1 AHRFDLARELPLR
14 ATLWQLGPDDHALL
28 LLLHHSA
35 ADGWSLTPLL
45 DDLATA
51 YVARR
56 HHAAPAFP
64 PLAVQYADYTL
75 WQRALLG
82 DEGDPTSPLARQ
94 IAYWRATLAALP
106 AELPLP
112 TDRPRPLTP
121 SYAGATLDFHIAPA
135 LHAQLQALARAHGA
149 TLFMLL
155 QAALASLLTR
165 LGGGTDIPLG
175 TALAGRTEAALDPLV
190 GFFVNTLVLRT
201 DTSGDPP
208 FTELLQRA
216 RATCLAAYAHQD
228 VPFERL
234 VELLDPPRAF
244 GRQPLFQTAL
254 VLQNIPAPRLAL
266 PGLSATALA
275 TGTRTTKFDLAFSVT
290 EAQDAAGQPAGLTG
304 ELEYSTD
311 LFDAASAE
319 RLVARLTRVLE
330 QVAAAPATPLH

>member
-1 AHRFDLARELPLR
+1 
-14 ATLWQLGPDDHALL
+14 
-28 LLLHHSA
+28 
-35 ADGWSLTPLL
+35 
-45 DDLATA
+45 
-51 YVARR
+51 
-56 HHAAPAFP
+56 
-64 PLAVQYADYTL
+64 
-75 WQRALLG
+75 
-82 DEGDPTSPLARQ
+82 
-94 IAYWRATLAALP
+94 
-106 AELPLP
+106 
-112 TDRPRPLTP
+112 
-121 SYAGATLDFHIAPA
+121 
-135 LHAQLQALARAHGA
+135 
-149 TLFMLL
+149 
-155 QAALASLLTR
+155 LTR

-201 DTSGDPP
+201 DTSRDPT
-208 FTELLQRA
+208 FTARLQRA

-290 EAQDAAGQPAGLTG
+290 EAQDADGQPAGLTG

-319 RLVARLTRVLE
+319 RLAARL
-330 QVAAAPATPLH
+330 